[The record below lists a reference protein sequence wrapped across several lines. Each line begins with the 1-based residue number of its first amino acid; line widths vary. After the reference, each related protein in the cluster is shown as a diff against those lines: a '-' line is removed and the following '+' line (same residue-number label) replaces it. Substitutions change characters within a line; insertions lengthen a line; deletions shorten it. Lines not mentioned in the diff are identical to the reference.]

1 MKRVFAFITLSL
13 YIISLLANN
22 IKGTMRGANNTLL
35 TGVKITVLTLQ
46 EGHIVAGV
54 QSQADGSFIVKGISV
69 GRYSLV
75 CSYDGYAD
83 YTAEIEVNKDDN
95 LSLGTLVMYPKGVQ
109 LEEAV
114 VGIHR
119 NVFTA
124 NKQTLYPSKQQVETS
139 NSGLELLQKL
149 PIPLLEVNPFYRS
162 ITSLDPT
169 GDVATLIND
178 IPADANEVVALDP
191 KQIRRVEVIRK
202 PGTKYGDHLAMAI
215 NIVLKQAR
223 NGISLGVNTT
233 NSTLLKSGR
242 NNAFAT
248 YTREHSQFSINQ
260 NEDYQNYSHQET
272 EDFRQYLLPNGN
284 WHKVEQQS
292 LSRRILSA
300 THGTTLKYNL
310 TQPDNLV
317 LQVQGYLTLQRSPKS
332 ENSFIVR
339 ETGKNDYTYRTQNP
353 DELILLH
360 STCTLRSICRVN
372 NNLCLMQ
379 WVHPSALT
387 TIIVPIKRERNKLI
401 MA

>member
-46 EGHIVAGV
+46 EGHIVAGA
-54 QSQADGSFIVKGISV
+54 QSQADGSFIVKGLSV

-95 LSLGTLVMYPKGVQ
+95 LSLGTLVLYPKGVQ

-233 NSTLLKSGR
+233 NS
-242 NNAFAT
+242 A
-248 YTREHSQFSINQ
+248 
-260 NEDYQNYSHQET
+260 QE
-272 EDFRQYLLPNGN
+272 
-284 WHKVEQQS
+284 W
-292 LSRRILSA
+292 
-300 THGTTLKYNL
+300 
-310 TQPDNLV
+310 
-317 LQVQGYLTLQRSPKS
+317 
-332 ENSFIVR
+332 
-339 ETGKNDYTYRTQNP
+339 
-353 DELILLH
+353 
-360 STCTLRSICRVN
+360 
-372 NNLCLMQ
+372 
-379 WVHPSALT
+379 
-387 TIIVPIKRERNKLI
+387 
-401 MA
+401 